1 MRQRIARSTTATA
14 RTAHASAMPPSRL
27 RLGFTFDQCAQG
39 RRQAAR
45 AQPTLFPSREEGQGE
60 EDRDIDH
67 RRNHADVGQ
76 ATARWLAADVGEHVM
91 FGYVDIIWDA
101 FFGSNTRSGGDA

>member
-39 RRQAAR
+39 RRLAAR
-45 AQPTLFPSREEGQGE
+45 AQPTLFTSREEGQGD
-60 EDRDIDH
+60 EDREIDH
-67 RRNHADVGQ
+67 RRNHAVVGLVS
-76 ATARWLAADVGEHVM
+76 APVSFSLLSLLSFWCVLFSVV
-91 FGYVDIIWDA
+91 VV
-101 FFGSNTRSGGDA
+101 FFFF

>member
-45 AQPTLFPSREEGQGE
+45 AQPTLFPSREEGQGDE
-60 EDRDIDH
+60 VREIDH
-67 RRNHADVGQ
+67 RRKGAGGG
-76 ATARWLAADVGEHVM
+76 RGAA
-91 FGYVDIIWDA
+91 
-101 FFGSNTRSGGDA
+101 GGRAAGGGGRGGGGGGGGGGGAIY